1 MTVEGLNI
9 DIANEEELTGIE
21 DMADPEYSI
30 VARTLRARRDN
41 LAATIQLLSRRVL
54 ASSQS

>member
-1 MTVEGLNI
+1 MTVDGLNI

-21 DMADPEYSI
+21 DMSDPEYSI
-30 VARTLRARRDN
+30 GARTLRARRDN

>member
-1 MTVEGLNI
+1 MTVDGLNI

-41 LAATIQLLSRRVL
+41 LTATVKLLSRRLL
-54 ASSQS
+54 ADG